1 LGKIFKTLVASIAF
15 ALVLVTL
22 DSVSS
27 AVTTLAISTTSLP
40 TATKG
45 ARYTKALAAT
55 GGKSAFSWSITTGK
69 LPGGLSLTASTG
81 VITGIPTTGGSFPVT
96 VTVKDSSSPA
106 LTKSLA
112 TSLTVAESALSITTP
127 TLPTAVKGAHYSK
140 TLAATGGTTPYTWSV
155 TGGKLPTGLTLATS
169 TGIVSG
175 APALG
180 GSFPVTITVKDS
192 SSPALTKSIT
202 GSLTVQESAL
212 SITSTSL
219 PSGTA
224 GTTYTQT
231 LTATGGTRP
240 YTWSISSGKLPAGL
254 TFAAG
259 TGIISGKPTSGGSFP
274 ITTTVKD
281 SSSPALTKSAA
292 VVLSVTSTG
301 AAALTINSATLPSAT
316 EGTSYSAPLTA
327 TGGTPS
333 YTWSISS
340 GKLPAGLTLAATSG
354 TISGKPTAIGTS
366 AFTAT
371 VTDNGDPTQAKSAA
385 TSITVAAPAP
395 TGPGTTWYIRPD
407 GGTRYSANQTKGQC
421 DGKADT
427 AYSGSGTD
435 QHCAFKDPRYLW
447 DDQSYGNYAW
457 VIAGGD
463 TVIIRGGP
471 WRIGFDAAPGSCS
484 GAGCGA
490 GYTWCYGGGGNYGCY
505 NPPIPAGTATQH
517 TRILG
522 QNYATCSSG
531 GVTNRSQLT
540 QIFGGFG
547 VTEALNLTGAKYV
560 DVECL
565 EVTRH
570 SQCIAFGSPAV
581 PASCVSGSADD
592 YDSDGIHTDNT
603 THDLLMQDLW
613 IHGHIGRGIKGPI
626 GGLVTCLRCD
636 IAYNGGAGWDF
647 DDGNATPM
655 VNGNW
660 QFLYSTIEWSGCNQ
674 EYPIVHAIPVV
685 SCYGQSTGG
694 YGDGVGTPHG
704 TGLSA
709 TIDHSKFIYNTQ
721 DGLDFGHIDTGGPY
735 TLSITNSIAYSNSGG
750 TFKIGGN
757 FGTATITNNVSIG
770 DCDRM
775 AYPVTGTPS
784 TYNTHL
790 EDFCRAGDAFP
801 FDFRQNS
808 NYTISN
814 NTIVTYAPTIFDISC
829 WDAPGQGGNNN
840 GCGGATLNF
849 HDNIVVGYDNPATYP
864 LGSQQ
869 GGPGAWYFQ
878 EAAPS
883 GSTSGTVIGT
893 INRSNNIYY
902 GIGHGFTCPTGY
914 ANEKCVTPDFINQPA
929 GKSTTFTPT
938 ELDNFN
944 FNLSTGSPADGT
956 GITYTG
962 ILSVDYNGVKRP
974 NPPSIGAVEP

>member
-1 LGKIFKTLVASIAF
+1 VECILGRIFRTIVSIITF
-15 ALVLVTL
+15 ALILFL
-22 DSVSS
+22 ASVSS
-27 AVTTLAISTTSLP
+27 A
-40 TATKG
+40 
-45 ARYTKALAAT
+45 LAAT
-55 GGKSAFSWSITTGK
+55 
-69 LPGGLSLTASTG
+69 SL
-81 VITGIPTTGGSFPVT
+81 VITNNG
-96 VTVKDSSSPA
+96 
-106 LTKSLA
+106 
-112 TSLTVAESALSITTP
+112 
-127 TLPTAVKGAHYSK
+127 TLPAGNLTSNYAQS
-140 TLAATGGTTPYTWSV
+140 LIATGGTKPYKWSV
-155 TGGKLPTGLTLATS
+155 TSGSLPTGLILNANGLVDGKATA
-169 TGIVSG
+169 SG
-175 APALG
+175 TFKFTA
-180 GSFPVTITVKDS
+180 TVKDA
-192 SSPALTKSIT
+192 SSPVQTKSVAV
-202 GSLTVQESAL
+202 SLTINSSTLV
-212 SITSTSL
+212 ITNNGTL
-219 PSGTA
+219 PTGTLGSNYA
-224 GTTYTQT
+224 QSMI
-231 LTATGGTRP
+231 ATGGTKP
-240 YTWSISSGKLPAGL
+240 YKWSVASGTLPTGLILNANGLVDGKAAASGTFKFTAAVKDASSPVQTKSIAVSLAI
-254 TFAAG
+254 
-259 TGIISGKPTSGGSFP
+259 TGITKPLAIMTS
-274 ITTTVKD
+274 
-281 SSSPALTKSAA
+281 
-292 VVLSVTSTG
+292 
-301 AAALTINSATLPSAT
+301 TLPSAT
-316 EGTSYSAPLTA
+316 DGTVYSAPLSA

-340 GKLPAGLTLAATSG
+340 GKLPAGLTLAATTG
-354 TISGKPTAIGTS
+354 TISGMPTATGTS
-366 AFTAT
+366 SFTAT
-371 VTDNGDPTQAKSAA
+371 VTDNSDPSQAKSAA
-385 TSITVAAPAP
+385 TSITVAAAAP
-395 TGPGTTWYIRPD
+395 GGTGTTWYIRPD
-407 GGTRYSANQTKGQC
+407 GGTRYSANQTAGQC

-427 AYSGSGTD
+427 AYSGSGTN

-447 DDQSYGNYAW
+447 DDQSYGNHAW

-505 NPPIPAGTATQH
+505 NPPIPAGTASQH

-522 QNYATCSSG
+522 QNYGACSSG

-565 EVTRH
+565 EITRH
-570 SQCIAFGSPAV
+570 SQCIAFGTPAV

-674 EYPIVHAIPVV
+674 EYPIVHAIPVI
-685 SCYGQSTGG
+685 SCYSQSTGG
-694 YGDGVGTPHG
+694 YGDGVGTPAG

-709 TIDHSKFIYNTQ
+709 TIDHSRFIYNTQ
-721 DGLDFGHIDTGGPY
+721 DGLDLGHVDTGGPY
-735 TLSITNSIAYSNSGG
+735 TLSITNSITYSNNGG

-775 AYPVTGTPS
+775 AYPVTGTIS
-784 TYNTHL
+784 TYNTNL
-790 EDFCRAGDAFP
+790 ADFCRAGDAFP

-808 NYTISN
+808 NFTIAN

-829 WDAPGQGGNNN
+829 WDAPGVQDSNNN

-914 ANEKCVTPDFINQPA
+914 ANEKCVTPDFINQPS
-929 GKSTTFTPT
+929 GRSTTFTPT

-944 FNLSTGSPADGT
+944 FNLSTGSPADRT

>member
-1 LGKIFKTLVASIAF
+1 MGKIFKTLVASITF
-15 ALVLVTL
+15 ALILVSL
-22 DSVSS
+22 ESVSS
-27 AVTTLAISTTSLP
+27 AAATLAISTTSLP

-45 ARYTKALAAT
+45 VRYTKTLTAT
-55 GGKSAFSWSITTGK
+55 GGKSPFSWSITAGK
-69 LPGGLSLTASTG
+69 LPAGVSLTASTG
-81 VITGIPTTGGSFPVT
+81 VITGIPTIGGSFPVT

-106 LTKSLA
+106 QSKSLA
-112 TSLTVAESALSITTP
+112 TSLTVAESALSITT
-127 TLPTAVKGAHYSK
+127 TSLPTATKGARYTKS
-140 TLAATGGTTPYTWSV
+140 LAATGGTAPYTWSV
-155 TGGKLPTGLTLATS
+155 TGGKLPAGLTLATS
-169 TGIVSG
+169 TGTLSG
-175 APALG
+175 APTVG
-180 GSFPVTITVKDS
+180 GSFPVTITAKDS
-192 SSPALTKSIT
+192 SSPALTKSFAA
-202 GSLTVQESAL
+202 SLTVMEVAL

-224 GTTYTQT
+224 GTAYTKT
-231 LTATGGTRP
+231 LTATGGTTP

-254 TFAAG
+254 TLAAA

-281 SSSPALTKSAA
+281 SSSPTLTKSAA

-301 AAALTINSATLPSAT
+301 AAPLTINSATLPSAT
-316 EGTSYSAPLTA
+316 EGTAYSAPLSA

-333 YTWSISS
+333 YIWSISS

-354 TISGKPTAIGTS
+354 TISGKPTATGTS
-366 AFTAT
+366 SFTAT

-407 GGTRYSANQTKGQC
+407 GGTRYSANQTAGQC

-427 AYSGSGTD
+427 AYSGSGTN

-522 QNYATCSSG
+522 QNYAACSSG
-531 GVTNRSQLT
+531 GVTSRSQLT

-565 EVTRH
+565 EITRH

-581 PASCVSGSADD
+581 PPSCVSGSADD

-674 EYPIVHAIPVV
+674 EYPIVHTIPVI
-685 SCYGQSTGG
+685 SCYSQSTGG

-735 TLSITNSIAYSNSGG
+735 TLSITNSIAYSNNGG

-775 AYPVTGTPS
+775 AYPITGTPS
-784 TYNTHL
+784 TYNTNL

-878 EAAPS
+878 EAAPN

-929 GKSTTFTPT
+929 GTSTTFTPA

-944 FNLSTGSPADGT
+944 FNLSSGSAADGT